1 MRRDE
6 LIDDRFER
14 ARFPIQIELPAAPST
29 SLADAQLAIKREY
42 RDSVKWKLLRCRK
55 VSILS
60 QSDSGTIY
68 ILHVGHSVEFD
79 WTWEGALAFR
89 PTHIDGERKDGP
101 SLFDQDATDAHQE
114 SDSILWT
121 GEVLEVDEATG
132 RIFVSVSNPEFPPT
146 KGSFYVRP
154 FEFLAFLN
162 TIFNE
167 QAYET
172 IRQQLPNRLFATEGG
187 IHPDVKN
194 PKNFGLQHMQMW
206 WGKAWSVLWGP
217 PGTGKTYTTGKQVAE
232 VLADTSER
240 ILVVSTT
247 NRATDAVTI
256 SIGSA
261 ARALK
266 LSELDRGTLLRI
278 GKGARLERY
287 QNEKLVSMLKG
298 TETEY
303 LGQIELLSTELTRS
317 RGPEEKAIIRS
328 QIKSLQ
334 REMRDASIRNF
345 LDSKIR
351 VVVTTAFKATTM
363 LKRAEVKSDIET
375 GYAPFTTIMIDEAGL
390 LSRASISA
398 LSMLASRR
406 VVLIGDS
413 QQLAPISRISRV
425 LPTSQMKWL
434 AMSGLSHL
442 DTVTTKV
449 DGVHVLREQR
459 RMQDDICK
467 IVSKYKYDSQLVTAP
482 EVGQR
487 QFKLPHPL
495 SIDTRAVWYVLDEEA
510 LDMPNIRA
518 ERGPGNRSW
527 IRKVSIDVL
536 DHFFSHVEFRE
547 SHGLFLSPFKAQAS
561 LVSGYFAENHIQNWT
576 ASTVHSQ
583 QGSEADIVIFDTVNA
598 GSYSWPYD
606 EWQRMINVAISR
618 ARESFILFASRGEM
632 NEPYLRPLIRQL
644 KPRVLRKHFRHYA
657 WVEVP
662 VTDEYVPPQPS
673 LVKET
678 TSVGYQITK
687 RQELRPVL
695 SHEQQRLCGLELD
708 GKPRLVRGVAGS
720 GKTVVLAHW
729 LMQTVNRLKTEQNIR
744 VWAIFANRSLQT
756 LISESIV
763 TAWEQETDGT
773 PFPWHRVSLQ
783 HIRDLLQVVLP
794 EVGLDAQNF
803 GFDYDLAAQAYLAR
817 VDIKSIEHRCDALF
831 IDEAQDM
838 GPNTLKL
845 LTSLTRQ
852 TNLYDSNS
860 RSVNIFYDNAQNI
873 YDRAIPKWTD
883 LGLDMRGRSSV
894 MKESFRSTKPIT
906 EFALNVLCQLQP
918 QTDNQDYKELLARG
932 LVEQVVKNGMNWW
945 NVRFNQID
953 GPKPEFRKFESLDK
967 EFVAIAEYCRQLVQD
982 EGVKPSDITIIYNSR
997 FIRARLEEIVAPVLK
1012 DLGVVLS
1019 VQTNQAY
1026 QRNANAILATTS
1038 ASFKGYDSEVVI
1050 IPGIDFFRAQ
1060 DKGVLASSLYVAMT
1074 RARSILTLFA
1084 HRNSNPNAKR
1094 IFKAVEDCLDCLE
1107 ARPAIDAEISPQDDL
1122 EDVLLWIGEENRRWL
1137 ERIWLEK
1144 EVSQEPIFA
1153 ENGEL
1158 IAEPLF
1164 WFREH
1169 GVIHACFGR
1178 EVLSTRAL
1186 QKVEDYGVK
1195 ILNVRQAQR

>member
-1 MRRDE
+1 MHNDE
-6 LIDDRFER
+6 LDDDRFDK
-14 ARFPIQIELPAAPST
+14 ARFPIRIELPVAPESY
-29 SLADAQLAIKREY
+29 LGDVQQAIKREY

-55 VSILS
+55 VSVLS
-60 QSDSGTIY
+60 ASDSGTIY

-79 WTWEGALAFR
+79 WTWEGAIAFR
-89 PTHIDGERKDGP
+89 PAHMDEQRTESR
-101 SLFDQDATDAHQE
+101 SLFDLESADEQEE
-114 SDSILWT
+114 SDSVLWT
-121 GEVLEVDEATG
+121 GEVLEVDESTG

-162 TIFNE
+162 SLFNE
-167 QAYET
+167 PAYES
-172 IRQQLPNRLFATEGG
+172 IRKLLPNRLLATEGG
-187 IHPDVKN
+187 IHPDVGN
-194 PKNFGLQHMQMW
+194 PQAVGLEHLQTW
-206 WGKAWSVLWGP
+206 WGKSWSVLWGP
-217 PGTGKTYTTGKQVAE
+217 PGTGKTYTAGKQVAE
-232 VLADTSER
+232 VLADPSER
-240 ILVVSTT
+240 ILIVSTT
-247 NRATDAVTI
+247 NRATDAIAI
-256 SIGSA
+256 SIGRA
-261 ARALK
+261 ARESN
-266 LSELDRGTLLRI
+266 LSEFDRGTLLRV

-287 QNEKLVSMLKG
+287 QSEKLLSMLKG
-298 TETEY
+298 TETDY
-303 LGQIELLSTELTRS
+303 LGQIELLSADLIRS
-317 RGPEEKAIIRS
+317 RGSEEKAVIRS
-328 QIKSLQ
+328 QIKLLQ
-334 REMRDASIRNF
+334 REMRDASLKNF

-351 VVVTTAFKATTM
+351 VVVTTAFKATTL
-363 LKRAEVKSDIET
+363 LKRAEIKTDLEA
-375 GYAPFTTIMIDEAGL
+375 GFAPFTTIMIDEAGL

-413 QQLAPISRISRV
+413 HQLAPISRISRV
-425 LPTSQMKWL
+425 LPTNQMKWL

-442 DTVTTKV
+442 DTITTQCN
-449 DGVHVLREQR
+449 GVHILREQR
-459 RMQDDICK
+459 RMQDEICQ

-482 EVGQR
+482 EVKQR
-487 QFKLPHPL
+487 LTKLPQPL
-495 SIDTRAVWYVLDEEA
+495 SDDTRAIWYVLDEESSD
-510 LDMPNIRA
+510 LPNIRA

-527 IRKVSIDVL
+527 VRKVSIDIL
-536 DHFFSHVEFRE
+536 NHFFSHVEFRE

-561 LVSGYFAENHIQNWT
+561 LVSRYLADHHIQNWT

-583 QGSEADIVIFDTVNA
+583 QGSEADIVIFDSVNA

-618 ARESFILFASRGEM
+618 AREAVLVFASRGEM
-632 NEPYLRPLIRQL
+632 NEPYLRPLIRHL
-644 KPRVLRKHFRHYA
+644 KPRVLRKQFRHYEWQA
-657 WVEVP
+657 VSVME
-662 VTDEYVPPQPS
+662 EFQPPQPS
-673 LVKET
+673 LVRET

-687 RQELRPVL
+687 RKELRPVL

-729 LMQTVNRLKTEQNIR
+729 LMQTVNRLRTEQNIR
-744 VWAIFANRSLQT
+744 IWAIFANRSLQT

-763 TAWEQETDGT
+763 NAWEQAADGK
-773 PFPWHRVSLQ
+773 PFPWNRVSLQ
-783 HIRDLLQVVLP
+783 HIRDLLQVILP
-794 EVGLDAQNF
+794 EVGLDAESF
-803 GFDYDLAAQAYLAR
+803 GFDYDQAAEAYLSR
-817 VDIKSIEHRCDALF
+817 IDKNRIEHRCDALF

-845 LTSLTRQ
+845 LTALTRQ
-852 TNLYDSNS
+852 TNIYDSNS

-873 YDRAIPKWTD
+873 YDRAIPKWSE

-932 LVEQVVKNGMNWW
+932 LVEQVTKNGMTWW

-967 EFVAIAEYCRQLVQD
+967 EFVAMAEYCRQLIQD
-982 EGVKPSDITIIYNSR
+982 EGVKPSDITVIYNSK
-997 FIRARLEEIVAPVLK
+997 FVRARLEQIVAPVLK
-1012 DLGVVLS
+1012 ELGVVLS

-1026 QRNANAILATTS
+1026 QRSANVILATTS

-1084 HRNSNPNAKR
+1084 HRNS
-1094 IFKAVEDCLDCLE
+1094 
-1107 ARPAIDAEISPQDDL
+1107 
-1122 EDVLLWIGEENRRWL
+1122 
-1137 ERIWLEK
+1137 
-1144 EVSQEPIFA
+1144 
-1153 ENGEL
+1153 
-1158 IAEPLF
+1158 
-1164 WFREH
+1164 
-1169 GVIHACFGR
+1169 
-1178 EVLSTRAL
+1178 
-1186 QKVEDYGVK
+1186 
-1195 ILNVRQAQR
+1195 